1 MAHPQ
6 KGASLHTSGMNTMPG
21 WIRASFS
28 CSKHLQ
34 GRVPIENHSGLAAW
48 KRWGNV
54 RRQTLSKKHGLPLP
68 WVGPPRIHFT
78 PSAAYKG
85 AVDNCEWLILPF
97 LVFNL
102 LSVRAPPSPS
112 KINQR
117 LPTRRSQPS
126 SVFLLS
132 FFSFAFKFFLTGGK
146 PEPTHSA
153 LAPTNPTLRPR
164 LLDGFVG
171 S

>member
-1 MAHPQ
+1 MAESPVETGRCNGFIKMAHPQ
-6 KGASLHTSGMNTMPG
+6 KVASLHTSGMNTMPG

-102 LSVRAPPSPS
+102 LSVRAPPSCGVAIDVIVS
-112 KINQR
+112 KAGRHRPQR
-117 LPTRRSQPS
+117 LPTLGADLWPS
-126 SVFLLS
+126 TSVLICE
-132 FFSFAFKFFLTGGK
+132 FS
-146 PEPTHSA
+146 S
-153 LAPTNPTLRPR
+153 LRAEM
-164 LLDGFVG
+164 L
-171 S
+171 